1 MARHMGRW
9 PPIVWPLV
17 TFANLLILTGSS
29 GRWEPGFLVAGI
41 LPLLAVCA
49 LSRYLAAR
57 DWSDRARP
65 PIVRW
70 AMLGL
75 LGFYLL
81 VFAAAGLAGP
91 EYAVAGLLAGL
102 ILLTALCL
110 LITLARSKTQRR
122 EPPPR
127 RVSAPRRRSVCG
139 DPHGRQGPASGHA
152 RASGCTAPRSMV
164 AAADIGRCHPPS
176 RRAKLKNVLPLT
188 AGLFAS
194 GRGRPAHSPR
204 SPGTTPPAGHV
215 RGDWE
220 PAPSGNRSAGRRRL
234 RHPR

>member
-57 DWSDRARP
+57 EWSDRARP

-81 VFAAAGLAGP
+81 VIAAAGLAGP

-110 LITLARSKTQRR
+110 LIALARSKTAKKGAASTTSQRTETTIR
-122 EPPPR
+122 MRGSAWTTEPRFGTRPSIRMHRPPQ
-127 RVSAPRRRSVCG
+127 
-139 DPHGRQGPASGHA
+139 HGG
-152 RASGCTAPRSMV
+152 
-164 AAADIGRCHPPS
+164 S
-176 RRAKLKNVLPLT
+176 R
-188 AGLFAS
+188 
-194 GRGRPAHSPR
+194 
-204 SPGTTPPAGHV
+204 
-215 RGDWE
+215 
-220 PAPSGNRSAGRRRL
+220 
-234 RHPR
+234 